1 VNAPKRK
8 RGFAAMAPEKQRAIA
23 SMGGK
28 ASHAL
33 GVAHQWDSESARE
46 AGRKGGH
53 ASRGGRGKLRTGETM
68 HTVIPTVY
76 VP

>member
-1 VNAPKRK
+1 MSFESRKSK
-8 RGFAAMAPEKQRAIA
+8 RGFASMSPERKAKIA

-28 ASHAL
+28 AAHKA
-33 GVAHQWDSESARE
+33 GTAHQWDAKAASE

-53 ASRGGRGKLRTGETM
+53 ASRGGRGKLP
-68 HTVIPTVY
+68 V